1 MFSIRATPRSSKN
14 QIKVTSNNQIKV
26 YVTSAPVDG
35 EANQAVIQL
44 LAKALGISKSS
55 ISLVSGL
62 TSRDKGFTFSSL
74 SSDEA
79 FQMLKAKFS
88 DPKLPGF

>member
-1 MFSIRATPRSSKN
+1 MTPRSSKN

-79 FQMLKAKFS
+79 LQILKAKFS